1 MNDLTTM
8 PSSSLTPN
16 TAVQRPTVP
25 ELHDLDDT
33 GLDSP
38 VSCNSGTVGRCIAV
52 FGVKL
57 DDGMDVRSSMREFW
71 L

>member
-1 MNDLTTM
+1 M

-16 TAVQRPTVP
+16 MAIQRTTVP
-25 ELHDLDDT
+25 ELYDLDDT

-38 VSCNSGTVGRCIAV
+38 VSCISGTVARCIVV

-57 DDGMDVRSSMREFW
+57 DDGMVLRSFTREI
-71 L
+71 

>member
-1 MNDLTTM
+1 M

-16 TAVQRPTVP
+16 TAMQRPTVP

-38 VSCNSGTVGRCIAV
+38 VSYNSGTVDCYIAV

-57 DDGMDVRSSMREFW
+57 DDGPWKEFQFFQKT
-71 L
+71 LFF